1 MKTTDQLEKPDTDGR
16 KLNEASYQN
25 RRMHESVVTVYYT
38 QGMPATCFG
47 HSYGH
52 LQGGALQ
59 RIGIYRNITEVFEP
73 MAATC
78 TMYAVCITYF
88 HTLCAVVSTDIV
100 PNCSVHGY
108 GTFKVL
114 R

>member
-1 MKTTDQLEKPDTDGR
+1 
-16 KLNEASYQN
+16 
-25 RRMHESVVTVYYT
+25 MHASVVTVYYI
-38 QGMPATCFG
+38 QDMPATCFG

-59 RIGIYRNITEVFEP
+59 RIVIRIYRNIPEVTEP

-78 TMYAVCITYF
+78 TMYAVCM
-88 HTLCAVVSTDIV
+88 TDILSYIFVHLSV

-108 GTFKVL
+108 GAFKVL
-114 R
+114 RRVLQKQGVNAWIGLIWHWREFNGGL